1 MAAHP
6 PAIGYITYM
15 TTPHLR
21 ERIMRVM
28 KKPVAV
34 VLDWLWD
41 CLTYLVMNQGE
52 VTDALH
58 HQRLLARP
66 GAVDG
71 TGPDGPH

>member
-1 MAAHP
+1 
-6 PAIGYITYM
+6 
-15 TTPHLR
+15 
-21 ERIMRVM
+21 MRVM

-71 TGPDGPH
+71 MGPDGPH